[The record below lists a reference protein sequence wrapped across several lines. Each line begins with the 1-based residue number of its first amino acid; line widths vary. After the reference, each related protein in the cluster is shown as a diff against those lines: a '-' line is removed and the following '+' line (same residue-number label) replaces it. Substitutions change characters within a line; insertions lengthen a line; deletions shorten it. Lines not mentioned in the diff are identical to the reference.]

1 MKKWMKFVL
10 VIAVISVI
18 FVAGCK
24 DDVTEPENV
33 APIANAGADQTVLPG
48 ALVTLDGSYSSDL
61 ENDELTYY
69 WTSVDTS
76 IVLSAVNIVNP
87 TFTASVVAVDT
98 DYIFQLI
105 VNDGESES
113 EVDEV
118 IITVSEVVPTFN
130 ILTEYL
136 DANGMTITDLTT
148 DWITAASGIV
158 DNLDDYYIMD
168 IRTGDYHGATVLDD
182 PDDIVDYDNGHIE
195 GAVLSSLGTI
205 VTDAALADKPIIV
218 VCYSGQSAGHAVMAL
233 RLSGY
238 SNAMVLKW
246 GMSGWNSAF
255 DVWSGNTA
263 QLNHANWEAAPGAI
277 ADAEVFDYPEIDT
290 DLEDGAGILA
300 ERVAAL
306 LDGGFMSVASVDV
319 LDMPTEYF
327 INNYWDATDVE
338 TYGNIDGAYRI
349 KPLVLENLDPAGTVV
364 TYCWTG
370 QTSSLVT
377 AYLTVLGYDAKSL
390 KYGVNSII
398 YDDLTD
404 NNWVESM
411 DYTYETGE

>member
-1 MKKWMKFVL
+1 MKNWMKVVL

-24 DDVTEPENV
+24 DDTTDPEISGV
-33 APIANAGADQTVLPG
+33 
-48 ALVTLDGSYSSDL
+48 
-61 ENDELTYY
+61 E
-69 WTSVDTS
+69 
-76 IVLSAVNIVNP
+76 
-87 TFTASVVAVDT
+87 
-98 DYIFQLI
+98 
-105 VNDGESES
+105 
-113 EVDEV
+113 
-118 IITVSEVVPTFN
+118 
-130 ILTEYL
+130 ILTTYL

-195 GAVLSSLGTI
+195 GAVLSSLGSI
-205 VTDAALADKPIIV
+205 VTDAAQADNPIVV
-218 VCYSGQSAGHAVMAL
+218 VCYTGQSAGHAVMAL

-246 GMSGWNSAF
+246 GMSGWNSDF

-263 QLNHANWEAAPGAI
+263 QLNHENWEAAPGAI

-300 ERVAAL
+300 ERVVYMLGEGFKSVAAL
-306 LDGGFMSVASVDV
+306 DGDTTIGV
-319 LDMPTEYF
+319 LDNPGDFF
-327 INNYWDATDVE
+327 INNYWAADDVV
-338 TYGNIDGAYRI
+338 TYGNIDTAYRI
-349 KPLVLENLDPAGTVV
+349 NPLVLENLDPAGTVV